1 MKEDRIVERFLEYV
15 QIDSETKNEGEFAK
29 RLKLDLEALGF
40 EVYEDD
46 AGKKV
51 GSNTGNLIATLKGN
65 KDAETIMFSCHM
77 DTVSPGNGIKP
88 VIKDNVIY
96 SDGTTILG
104 GDDKAGIAALL
115 EAVVK
120 IKEENISHG
129 DIQFI
134 FTIAEEGGLFGSKN
148 LDYSKL
154 KGNKCFVL
162 DSGGDIGT
170 IVTKGPA
177 QDKISVVIKG
187 KPAHA
192 GVCPEE
198 GISAIEIASKAISN
212 MKLLR
217 VDENTTANIGKIV
230 GGVATNVVC
239 PEVTIEAEAR
249 STVIESLD
257 EQTQHMV
264 KTFESVAESFGGSAE
279 VDVERMYGEFVIEE
293 NEEIVDRAKK
303 AIKALGIEPIVTST
317 GGGSDTNIFNGNGIA
332 AVNLSS
338 GERAAH
344 TLEEHVYIDDLKLLR
359 SLVIE
364 LIKA

>member
-1 MKEDRIVERFLEYV
+1 MKNDRIVERFLEYV
-15 QIDSETKNEGEFAK
+15 QVDSETKNEGAFAK
-29 RLKLDLEALGF
+29 RLKEDLEKLGF
-40 EVYEDD
+40 EVYEDN
-46 AGKKV
+46 AGEKV
-51 GSNTGNLIATLKGN
+51 GSNTGNLIATLGGN
-65 KDAETIMFSCHM
+65 EGSETIMFSCHM

-88 VIKDNVIY
+88 VVKDGVIY

-115 EAVVK
+115 EAIVK
-120 IKEENISHG
+120 MKEENIDHCN
-129 DIQFI
+129 IQFI

-177 QDKISVVIKG
+177 QDKISVVING

-217 VDENTTANIGKIV
+217 IDENTTANIGKIT
-230 GGVATNVVC
+230 GGVATNIVC
-239 PEVTIEAEAR
+239 PEVKIEAEAR

-257 EQTQHMV
+257 EQTSHMV
-264 KTFESVAESFGGSAE
+264 KTFKAVAESFGGVAE

-293 NEEIVDRAKK
+293 NEEIVDMAKN
-303 AIKALGIEPIVTST
+303 AIKALGIEPIVAST
-317 GGGSDTNIFNGNGIA
+317 GGGSDTNIFNGNGIKS
-332 AVNLSS
+332 VNLSS
-338 GERAAH
+338 GERAPH
-344 TLEEHVYIDDLKLLR
+344 TLQEHVYIKDLEILR
-359 SLVIE
+359 DLVIE
-364 LIKA
+364 LIKE

>member
-1 MKEDRIVERFLEYV
+1 MKNDRIVERFLEYV
-15 QIDSETKNEGEFAK
+15 QVDSETKNEGAFAK
-29 RLKLDLEALGF
+29 RLKEDLEKLGF
-40 EVYEDD
+40 EVYEDN
-46 AGKKV
+46 AGEKV
-51 GSNTGNLIATLKGN
+51 GSNTGNLIATLGGN
-65 KDAETIMFSCHM
+65 EGSETIMFSCHM

-88 VIKDNVIY
+88 VVKDGVIY

-115 EAVVK
+115 EAIVK
-120 IKEENISHG
+120 IKEENIDHCN
-129 DIQFI
+129 IQFI

-217 VDENTTANIGKIV
+217 IDENTTANIGKIT
-230 GGVATNVVC
+230 GGVATNIVC
-239 PEVTIEAEAR
+239 PEVKIEAEAR

-257 EQTQHMV
+257 EQTSHMV
-264 KTFESVAESFGGSAE
+264 KTFEAVAESFGGVAE

-293 NEEIVDRAKK
+293 NEEIVDMAKN
-303 AIKALGIEPIVTST
+303 AIKALGIEPIVAST
-317 GGGSDTNIFNGNGIA
+317 GGGSDTNIFNGNGIKS
-332 AVNLSS
+332 VNLSS
-338 GERAAH
+338 GERAPH
-344 TLEEHVYIDDLKLLR
+344 TLQEHVYIKDLEILR
-359 SLVIE
+359 DLVIE
-364 LIKA
+364 LIKE